1 MTMSDPLADM
11 IARIRNGQK
20 AKKPQVSVPAA
31 KLHTAVL
38 GVLKEE
44 GYIRGFADKEI
55 RKGVTP
61 QMAIYREVDLRYHE
75 GQPAI
80 REIKRISS
88 PGRRVYSGIKILA
101 RPYGGLGVAVISTPQ
116 GVMSDATARAKNV
129 GGEVICRVY

>member
-20 AKKPQVSVPAA
+20 ARKPQVSVPAA

-38 GVLKEE
+38 VVLKDE
-44 GYIRGFADKEI
+44 GYIRGFADKEV
-55 RKGVTP
+55 RKGV
-61 QMAIYREVDLRYHE
+61 RETVVDLRYHE

-88 PGRRVYSGIKILA
+88 PGRRVYSGIKSLA
-101 RPYGGLGVAVISTPQ
+101 RPHGGLGVAIVSTPQ
-116 GVMSDATARAKNV
+116 GVMSDSAARNKNV

>member
-1 MTMSDPLADM
+1 MSMSDPLADM

-20 AKKPQVSVPAA
+20 ARKPQVAIKAA

-44 GYIRGFADKEI
+44 GYIRGFADKEV
-55 RKGVTP
+55 RKGV
-61 QMAIYREVDLRYHE
+61 RETIVDLRYHE

-88 PGRRVYSGIKILA
+88 PGRRVYSGIKTLA
-101 RPYGGLGVAVISTPQ
+101 RPYGGLGVAIVSTPQ
-116 GVMSDATARAKNV
+116 GVMSDSAARTKNV

>member
-55 RKGVTP
+55 RKGV
-61 QMAIYREVDLRYHE
+61 RETVVDLRYHE

>member
-20 AKKPQVSVPAA
+20 ARKAQVAVPAA

-38 GVLKEE
+38 GVLKDE
-44 GYIRGFADKEI
+44 GYIRGYADKEI
-55 RKGVTP
+55 RKGV
-61 QMAIYREVDLRYHE
+61 RETIVDLRYHE

-80 REIKRISS
+80 REIERISS
-88 PGRRVYSGIKILA
+88 PGRRVYSGIKTLA
-101 RPYGGLGVAVISTPQ
+101 RPHGGLGVAIVSTPQ
-116 GVMSDATARAKNV
+116 GVMSDSAARTKNV

>member
-20 AKKPQVSVPAA
+20 ARKPQVSVPAA

-55 RKGVTP
+55 RKGV
-61 QMAIYREVDLRYHE
+61 RETVVDLRYHE

-80 REIKRISS
+80 REIKRVSS

-101 RPYGGLGVAVISTPQ
+101 RPFGGLGVAVISTPQ

>member
-1 MTMSDPLADM
+1 MSMSDPLADM

-20 AKKPQVSVPAA
+20 ARKPQVAVKAA

-55 RKGVTP
+55 RKGV
-61 QMAIYREVDLRYHE
+61 RETIVDLRYHE

-80 REIKRISS
+80 REIERISS
-88 PGRRVYSGIKILA
+88 PGRRVYSGIKTLA
-101 RPYGGLGVAVISTPQ
+101 RPHGGLGVAIVSTPQ
-116 GVMSDATARAKNV
+116 GVMSDSAARTKNV

>member
-1 MTMSDPLADM
+1 MSMSDPLADM

-20 AKKPQVSVPAA
+20 ARKAQVAVPAA

-38 GVLKEE
+38 GVLKDE

-55 RKGVTP
+55 RKGV
-61 QMAIYREVDLRYHE
+61 RETVVDLRYHE

-88 PGRRVYSGIKILA
+88 PGRRVYSGIQTLS
-101 RPYGGLGVAVISTPQ
+101 RPYGGLGVAIVSTPQ
-116 GVMSDATARAKNV
+116 GVMSDAAARTKNV

>member
-20 AKKPQVSVPAA
+20 AKKPQVAVPAA
-31 KLHTAVL
+31 KLHSAVL

-44 GYIRGFADKEI
+44 GYIRGFADREI
-55 RKGVTP
+55 RKGV
-61 QMAIYREVDLRYHE
+61 RETVVDLRYHE

-80 REIKRISS
+80 REIKRVSS
-88 PGRRVYSGIKILA
+88 PGRRVYSGIKPLA
-101 RPYGGLGVAVISTPQ
+101 RPYGGLGVAIVSTPQ
-116 GVMSDATARAKNV
+116 GVMSDAVARNKNV

>member
-1 MTMSDPLADM
+1 MSMSDPLADM

-20 AKKPQVSVPAA
+20 ARKAQVAVKAA

-55 RKGVTP
+55 RKGV
-61 QMAIYREVDLRYHE
+61 RETVVDLRYHE

-80 REIKRISS
+80 REIERISS
-88 PGRRVYSGIKILA
+88 PGRRVYSGIKTLA
-101 RPYGGLGVAVISTPQ
+101 RPHGGLGVAIVSTPQ
-116 GVMSDATARAKNV
+116 GVMSDSAARTKNV

>member
-1 MTMSDPLADM
+1 MSMSDPLADM

-20 AKKPQVSVPAA
+20 ARKAQVAVKAA

-38 GVLKEE
+38 GVLKDE

-55 RKGVTP
+55 RKGV
-61 QMAIYREVDLRYHE
+61 RETIVDLRYHE

-80 REIKRISS
+80 REIERISS
-88 PGRRVYSGIKILA
+88 PGRRVYSGIKSLA
-101 RPYGGLGVAVISTPQ
+101 RPHGGLGVAIVSTPQ
-116 GVMSDATARAKNV
+116 GVMSDSVARTKNV

>member
-1 MTMSDPLADM
+1 MSMSDPLADM

-20 AKKPQVSVPAA
+20 ARKAQVAVKAA

-55 RKGVTP
+55 RKGV
-61 QMAIYREVDLRYHE
+61 RETVVDLRYHE

-80 REIKRISS
+80 REIERISS
-88 PGRRVYSGIKILA
+88 PGRRVYSGIKSLA
-101 RPYGGLGVAVISTPQ
+101 RPHGGLGVAIVSTPQ
-116 GVMSDATARAKNV
+116 GVMSDSAARTKNV

>member
-1 MTMSDPLADM
+1 MSMSDPLADM

-20 AKKPQVSVPAA
+20 ARKPQVAVKAA

-44 GYIRGFADKEI
+44 GYIRGFADKDV
-55 RKGVTP
+55 RKGV
-61 QMAIYREVDLRYHE
+61 RETIVDLRYHE

-80 REIKRISS
+80 REIKRVST
-88 PGRRVYSGIKILA
+88 PGRRVYSGIKTLA
-101 RPYGGLGVAVISTPQ
+101 RPHGGLGVAIVSTPQ
-116 GVMSDATARAKNV
+116 GVMSDAAARTKNV